1 MAPEAEE
8 NIQSNGVAGDAGKT
22 PEEGASEQKSLTSQP
37 DAEADEESILRNI
50 TADIR
55 DQDDLERDISAQAN
69 AALKEADDKR
79 DQQRIEKLETTKQS
93 LQAQRV
99 KEQKN
104 LERERRNPYKS
115 RNIQKQID
123 KLDADIERVEN
134 DIYDF
139 QARIQK
145 RREEAAAVAA
155 DESSK
160 SKSKKLPGESNREY
174 LVRTG
179 KITPFANVGGERPP
193 GFDGELADAL
203 VEAEEDAAE
212 RNLRS
217 DEEEPK
223 SHQILRMPGFAE
235 ESDEPEAPASTVV
248 ESEFSLRP
256 RKKRKVQ
263 RDASS
268 DEFEP
273 QDAASPESQYAS
285 DTSEEE
291 ATGRKRRKGA
301 SKKKTAKSAAAEG
314 NVVDLTGVDDG
325 NESKYRARL
334 ADWVKRRSRA
344 RRRRAEADGIELV
357 EDDEEEWFKPS
368 PDHPDHFF
376 SDGLKLPGDIHPSLF
391 AYQKTG
397 VHWLAELY
405 EQGVGGIIGDEMGL
419 GKTVQAI
426 AFIAA
431 LHYSKK
437 LDKPV
442 IVVVPATVM
451 KQWVNEFHRWWPP
464 LRVSILHSS
473 GSGMMNQH
481 EDDSDDDAPLEE
493 GRNRAAA
500 RKIVK
505 RVVKSGH
512 VLVTTYAGLQSY
524 DQELLSQEWGYAILD
539 EGHKIRNPNADITVA
554 CKNLN
559 TVHRLILSGTPIQNN
574 LTELWSLFDF
584 IFPMRL
590 GNLVSFRTQFE
601 LPIKQGGYAN
611 ATNLQVLTAEKCAT
625 TLKETISQYL
635 LQRLKI
641 DVASDLPEK
650 TEQVLFCKLTP
661 TQLAAYERFLRSDD
675 VAQIMTKKRKALYGI
690 DVLRK
695 ICNHPDLLD
704 ERLKKNPEYNWGEPS
719 KSGKMQMVSELLPLW
734 KRFGHK
740 TLLFS
745 QTKLMLNILEKFI
758 RGMDGVSYVRM
769 DGDTPI
775 EQRQVLIDRFNN
787 DPGIDVFLLTTRTG
801 GLGINLTGATRIII
815 YDPDWNPST
824 DMQARERA
832 WRLGQTK
839 PVSIY
844 RLMTSGSIEE
854 KIYHRQIFKQF
865 MTNKVLKDPK
875 QRANFDLS
883 DLYDLFSFGD
893 AGQMASAERSKL
905 FEGAEVTFNNP
916 EPQRRGDKPSKDAVP
931 ISSVG
936 GRKEGDDEVATVRQL
951 SGVVSMVE
959 YKEDKEVHDEKRM
972 TENLFARNVESAYE
986 HDQIMNGKKTV
997 QADQAM
1003 NQIEAN
1009 RVAAQAAA
1017 LLRRSG
1023 QEARSIPI
1031 GTVTWTGEVGEGGR
1045 PGNHRRRAGPSS
1057 SGVMAGLANRQNLSG
1072 ASSRSG
1078 TPSAAKENLRERDF
1092 VLLIHAFIKRQGGQ
1106 VPSKMLVDHFNPYCQ
1121 TARQSQE
1128 FKAALDKV
1136 ADLSKRGTGSTGRG
1150 VWTLRPGFKG

>member
-1 MAPEAEE
+1 MAPENEDVV
-8 NIQSNGVAGDAGKT
+8 SSSGLAG
-22 PEEGASEQKSLTSQP
+22 
-37 DAEADEESILRNI
+37 EESNSIGDNASHDLPATSEMKEEVDEASFLRNI

-55 DQDDLERDISAQAN
+55 DQDDLERDITAQAN
-69 AALKEADDKR
+69 AALMEADEKR
-79 DQQRIEKLETTKQS
+79 DQQRIEKLETTREK
-93 LQAQRV
+93 LQNQRA
-99 KEQKN
+99 KERQN
-104 LERERRNPYKS
+104 LEKERRNPYKS
-115 RNIQKQID
+115 RKIQTQID
-123 KLDADIERVEN
+123 KLDKEIEDVNN
-134 DIYDF
+134 DISDF
-139 QARIQK
+139 QARIER
-145 RREEAAAVAA
+145 RREEAAAAV

-160 SKSKKLPGESNREY
+160 TKSRRLPGETNREY

-179 KITPFANVGGERPP
+179 KITPFANIGGDRPP
-193 GFDGELADAL
+193 GFEGELADAL
-203 VEAEEDAAE
+203 AEAEEDAAE
-212 RNLRS
+212 NDFQS
-217 DEEEPK
+217 DDEEPK
-223 SHQILRMPGFAE
+223 SHQVLRMPGFAE
-235 ESDEPEAPASTVV
+235 EPEAPTAPAAV
-248 ESEFSLRP
+248 ENEFSLRP
-256 RKKRKVQ
+256 RKKRKVKQ
-263 RDASS
+263 EAS
-268 DEFEP
+268 DEEFEP
-273 QDAASPESQYAS
+273 EAAAVSEAESQYAS

-291 ATGRKRRKGA
+291 ATGRKRRKGP
-301 SKKKTAKSAAAEG
+301 SKKKATGAAADDG
-314 NVVDLTGVDDG
+314 KVDLAGVDDG
-325 NESKYRARL
+325 NESNYKSRL

-344 RRRRAEADGIELV
+344 RRRRAEADGVELV

-368 PDHPDHFF
+368 PDHPDHVFGN
-376 SDGLKLPGDIHPSLF
+376 GLKLPGDIHPSLF

-426 AFIAA
+426 AMVAA

-481 EDDSDDDAPLEE
+481 EDDSDLDDGGEST
-493 GRNRAAA
+493 NRVAA
-500 RKIVK
+500 RRIVN
-505 RVVKSGH
+505 RVVKHGH

-524 DQELLSQEWGYAILD
+524 NEELLQHSWGYAILD
-539 EGHKIRNPNADITVA
+539 EGHKIRNPNAEITVA
-554 CKNLN
+554 CKHLN
-559 TVHRLILSGTPIQNN
+559 TVNRVILSGTPIQNN

-590 GNLVSFRTQFE
+590 GTLVSFRTQFE

-611 ATNLQVLTAEKCAT
+611 ATNLQVMTAEKCAT

-650 TEQVLFCKLTP
+650 TEQVLFCKLTQS
-661 TQLAAYERFLRSDD
+661 QLTAYTRFISSDA
-675 VAQIMTKKRKALYGI
+675 VGEIMTRKRKALYGI
-690 DVLRK
+690 DILRK

-704 ERLKKNPEYNWGEPS
+704 DRLKRDAKYDWGDPA
-719 KSGKMQMVSELLPLW
+719 KSGKMQMVNELLPMW

-758 RGMDGVSYVRM
+758 RRMDGVSYVRM

-775 EQRQVLIDRFNN
+775 EQRQALIDRFNH
-787 DPGIDVFLLTTRTG
+787 DSSIDVFLLTTRTG

-815 YDPDWNPST
+815 YDPDWNPSS

-839 PVSIY
+839 PVAIY
-844 RLMTSGSIEE
+844 RLMTSGTIEE

-893 AGQMASAERSKL
+893 AGHSMASADRSKI
-905 FEGAEVTFNNP
+905 FQGAEVKFNK
-916 EPQRRGDKPSKDAVP
+916 EEAQVQHDKPSKDAVP

-936 GRKEGDDEVATVRQL
+936 KADDAEVNTVRKL
-951 SGVVSMVE
+951 SGVVAMEE
-959 YKEDKEVHDEKRM
+959 YHEEKEVHDEKRM
-972 TENLFARNVESAYE
+972 TENLFARSVESAYE
-986 HDQIMNGKKTV
+986 HDQIMNGKKPV
-997 QADQAM
+997 QADRAM
-1003 NQIEAN
+1003 NEHEA
-1009 RVAAQAAA
+1009 RKVAAQAAA
-1017 LLRRSG
+1017 HLRRAG
-1023 QEARSIPI
+1023 EEARNVPI
-1031 GTVTWTGEVGEGGR
+1031 GTVTWTGEVGDGGR
-1045 PGNHRRRAGPSS
+1045 PGAHRRRGGPSS
-1057 SGVMAGLANRQNLSG
+1057 SGVMNNLADRQGLSKPNSNL
-1072 ASSRSG
+1072 
-1078 TPSAAKENLRERDF
+1078 KQKDF
-1092 VLLIHAFIKRQGGQ
+1092 ILLIQSFIKRHGGK

-1121 TARQSQE
+1121 TAKQSDE
-1128 FKAALDKV
+1128 FKSALDKI
-1136 ADLSKRGTGSTGRG
+1136 ATLSKKGTASTGRG
-1150 VWTLRPGFKG
+1150 MWSLKPGF

>member
-1 MAPEAEE
+1 MASESEE
-8 NIQSNGVAGDAGKT
+8 NITSNGAVAEEVDASGENAVT
-22 PEEGASEQKSLTSQP
+22 SHTNGAM
-37 DAEADEESILRNI
+37 DEASFLRNI

-55 DQDDLERDISAQAN
+55 DQDDLERDITAQAN
-69 AALKEADDKR
+69 VALMEADDKR
-79 DQQRIEKLETTKQS
+79 DQQRIEKLESTK
-93 LQAQRV
+93 A
-99 KEQKN
+99 N
-104 LERERRNPYKS
+104 LETQRTKERQNLEKERRNPYKS
-115 RNIQKQID
+115 RKIQTQID
-123 KLDADIERVEN
+123 KLDLEIERVTN
-134 DIYDF
+134 DISDF
-139 QARIQK
+139 QARIEK
-145 RREEAAAVAA
+145 RREEAATAV
-155 DESSK
+155 DETAK
-160 SKSKKLPGESNREY
+160 SKSRRLPGETNREY

-179 KITPFANVGGERPP
+179 KITPFSNIGGERPP
-193 GFDGELADAL
+193 GFEGDLADAL

-212 RNLRS
+212 ENFQS

-223 SHQILRMPGFAE
+223 SHQVLRMPGFAE
-235 ESDEPEAPASTVV
+235 EPELKPTPSRAATSTA

-263 RDASS
+263 QDAS
-268 DEFEP
+268 DDDFEP
-273 QDAASPESQYAS
+273 EVAESPESQYAL

-291 ATGRKRRKGA
+291 ATGRKRKKGA
-301 SKKKTAKSAAAEG
+301 SKKKATPATGE

-325 NESKYRARL
+325 NEAKYKARL

-344 RRRRAEADGIELV
+344 RRRRAEADGVTLA
-357 EDDEEEWFKPS
+357 EDEEEEWFKPS
-368 PDHPDHFF
+368 PDHPDHVFGN
-376 SDGLKLPGDIHPSLF
+376 GLKLPGDIHPSLF

-426 AFIAA
+426 AIVAA

-473 GSGMMNQH
+473 GSGMMNQR
-481 EDDSDDDAPLEE
+481 EDDSDIDDDLV
-493 GRNRAAA
+493 GGSKNRAAA
-500 RKIVK
+500 RRVVN
-505 RVVKSGH
+505 RVVKHGH

-524 DQELLSQEWGYAILD
+524 NEELLSHSWGYAILD

-554 CKNLN
+554 CKHLN
-559 TVHRLILSGTPIQNN
+559 TANRLILSGTPIQNN

-590 GNLVSFRTQFE
+590 GTLVSFRTQFE

-611 ATNLQVLTAEKCAT
+611 ATNLQVMTAEKCAA
-625 TLKETISQYL
+625 TLKDTISQYL

-650 TEQVLFCKLTP
+650 TEQVLFCKLTQ
-661 TQLAAYERFLRSDD
+661 TQLTAYERFLRSDA
-675 VAQIMTKKRKALYGI
+675 VGQIVTKKRPALYGI
-690 DVLRK
+690 DILRK

-704 ERLKKNPEYNWGEPS
+704 ERLKKDEKYNWGDPQ
-719 KSGKMQMVSELLPLW
+719 KSGKMQMVNELLPMW
-734 KRFGHK
+734 KSFGHK

-758 RGMDGVSYVRM
+758 GKMDGVSYLRM

-775 EQRQVLIDRFNN
+775 EQRQALIDRFNH
-787 DPGIDVFLLTTRTG
+787 DPSVDVFLLTTRTG

-883 DLYDLFSFGD
+883 DLYDLFSFGET
-893 AGQMASAERSKL
+893 GHSMASADRSKL
-905 FEGAEVTFNNP
+905 FEGAEVKFNKQ
-916 EPQRRGDKPSKDAVP
+916 EAQHDKHDKPSKDAVP
-931 ISSVG
+931 ISSLG
-936 GRKEGDDEVATVRQL
+936 AKADDEVNSVRKL
-951 SGVVSMVE
+951 SGVVAVE
-959 YKEDKEVHDEKRM
+959 EFQEDKGVHDEKRM
-972 TENLFARNVESAYE
+972 TENLFARSVDSAYE
-986 HDQIMNGKKTV
+986 HDQIMNGKKP
-997 QADQAM
+997 QADKAM
-1003 NQIEAN
+1003 NQYEAN

-1017 LLRRSG
+1017 HLRRAG
-1023 QEARSIPI
+1023 EEARNVPI
-1031 GTVTWTGEVGEGGR
+1031 GTVTWTGEVGDGGR
-1045 PGNHRRRAGPSS
+1045 PGANRRRGGPSS
-1057 SGVMAGLANRQNLSG
+1057 SGVLSGLAHRQGLSQPTSG
-1072 ASSRSG
+1072 ASSRSA
-1078 TPSAAKENLRERDF
+1078 TPGSDKNLREKDF
-1092 VLLIHAFIKRQGGQ
+1092 MLLIQTFIKRQGGK

-1121 TARQSQE
+1121 TPRQSQE
-1128 FKAALDKV
+1128 FKSALDKV
-1136 ADLSKRGTGSTGRG
+1136 ANLSKASTGSTGRG
-1150 VWTLRPGFKG
+1150 IWSLKPGFK